1 MAIPTHLKHK
11 PLYGIEDYSK
21 IDGIHRN
28 HSDVE
33 GISLGKAQW
42 CDSGSFVPSVKV
54 WRKPNGRWSRQSEE
68 TTITRA
74 LDMATLVIKVLN
86 YYRGGADMSICC
98 SVFGNLKV
106 EKIDK
111 NPELLYELEKYLEEN
126 KGDIQ
131 EHLKLLEE
139 AINQYENKNNPTGSA
154 V

>member
-1 MAIPTHLKHK
+1 
-11 PLYGIEDYSK
+11 
-21 IDGIHRN
+21 
-28 HSDVE
+28 
-33 GISLGKAQW
+33 
-42 CDSGSFVPSVKV
+42 
-54 WRKPNGRWSRQSEE
+54 
-68 TTITRA
+68 
-74 LDMATLVIKVLN
+74 MATLVIKVLDR
-86 YYRGGADMSICC
+86 YYHGANMGICR
-98 SVFGNLKV
+98 SVFGNLEV